1 MSFRAAVI
9 FLAASTLFAVAA
21 CTPADE
27 PSLTETEAKTIAKEA
42 YIYGFPMVV
51 NYKAM
56 HTYVLDE
63 TSPEYKAPFNQL
75 DCEARLF
82 TPADRAVVTPNA
94 DTPYCMFWGD
104 MRVEPLVLTV
114 PEIEPDRFYQ
124 VQLIDLY
131 THNFAYVSTIA
142 TGNEAGSYLIAGPG
156 WDGETPEGIRAGI
169 PSETGFVFAVIRT
182 QLFGPDDLPRVKE
195 IQDGYSF
202 QPLSVFLGTEPPT
215 APPPIDFPAWR
226 EGAQFDGG
234 SFDYIDFMLSH
245 VEPAP
250 DEAEL
255 FERFAMIGLGTDA
268 QFDIGAFPPEIAAAI
283 AAGAKEG
290 FEAMEEFQAEASD
303 DPLASAK
310 IFGTREFLQ
319 ESARKNYGLSDFY
332 MIRALAAHM
341 GLYGNSGTEA
351 IYPTYLVDADHQPL
365 NAAEND
371 YRITF
376 AEGKLPPVK
385 AFWSLTMY
393 DGATQLFIEN
403 PLDRYLL
410 NSTMMEQYS
419 LEADGSLVLYV
430 QKDSPGPDR
439 EANWLPAPD
448 GFFYIVLRLYGPEQ
462 TALEGEWTPPPAE
475 KADS

>member
-169 PSETGFVFAVIRT
+169 PSETGFVFAV
-182 QLFGPDDLPRVKE
+182 
-195 IQDGYSF
+195 
-202 QPLSVFLGTEPPT
+202 
-215 APPPIDFPAWR
+215 
-226 EGAQFDGG
+226 
-234 SFDYIDFMLSH
+234 
-245 VEPAP
+245 
-250 DEAEL
+250 
-255 FERFAMIGLGTDA
+255 
-268 QFDIGAFPPEIAAAI
+268 
-283 AAGAKEG
+283 
-290 FEAMEEFQAEASD
+290 
-303 DPLASAK
+303 
-310 IFGTREFLQ
+310 
-319 ESARKNYGLSDFY
+319 AR
-332 MIRALAAHM
+332 LAAR
-341 GLYGNSGTEA
+341 LA
-351 IYPTYLVDADHQPL
+351 CRL
-365 NAAEND
+365 
-371 YRITF
+371 
-376 AEGKLPPVK
+376 
-385 AFWSLTMY
+385 
-393 DGATQLFIEN
+393 QL
-403 PLDRYLL
+403 
-410 NSTMMEQYS
+410 M
-419 LEADGSLVLYV
+419 
-430 QKDSPGPDR
+430 
-439 EANWLPAPD
+439 
-448 GFFYIVLRLYGPEQ
+448 
-462 TALEGEWTPPPAE
+462 
-475 KADS
+475 